1 MGLTDFKAL
10 NIDVKQ
16 DTYIYPVKLKQNDT
30 PTLNFSIWDDN
41 IAADLTGYRCIL
53 KANKNNGKGYEIR
66 DAIISG
72 NNVRVECTSSLSQF
86 AGEVLSELC
95 FIDSTNNK
103 QKTSFNIIIEVQKQV
118 LSINDSGDIPECI
131 ITSLE
136 HLDESLSK
144 VESAIQKAE
153 DENLKL
159 NNTIT
164 TANNTDSNLNNS
176 IKTGNEIK
184 LELDES
190 IANGKKTIEDLKN
203 ENKKYT
209 DHINDLDIHVTL
221 EDKQKWN
228 RIDEVI
234 NLIDI
239 LTSNVAV
246 TDDDNENVID
256 DNGNVITM

>member
-95 FIDSTNNK
+95 FIDSANK
-103 QKTSFNIIIEVQKQV
+103 LQKSSFNIIIEVQPSV
-118 LSINDSGDIPECI
+118 LATNDKGDLPQCI
-131 ITSLE
+131 ITAAE
-136 HLDESLSK
+136 KLDADLMK
-144 VESAIQKAE
+144 VEDAIQKAE
-153 DENLKL
+153 AENTKL
-159 NNTIT
+159 TATIS
-164 TANNTDSNLNNS
+164 TANTANSNLNNS

-190 IANGKKTIEDLKN
+190 IANGKKTIEDLQN

>member
-118 LSINDSGDIPECI
+118 LSINNSGDIPECI

-153 DENLKL
+153 DENQKL

-221 EDKQKWN
+221 EDKTAWN
-228 RIDEVI
+228 LAIKNIEQLFKLLGGGYLKDE
-234 NLIDI
+234 NGGLYAD
-239 LTSNVAV
+239 
-246 TDDDNENVID
+246 EN
-256 DNGNVITM
+256 GGHYKG